1 MPSICSNLHSASTEA
16 LVRTFLINMTDSG
29 SPSLLLSFIYPK
41 NICGVPMV
49 YSLSKYSFHTY
60 LLDVYAVLSVE
71 EGPGNTRDSHSVPFL
86 Q

>member
-1 MPSICSNLHSASTEA
+1 
-16 LVRTFLINMTDSG
+16 
-29 SPSLLLSFIYPK
+29 
-41 NICGVPMV
+41 MV

>member
-1 MPSICSNLHSASTEA
+1 
-16 LVRTFLINMTDSG
+16 
-29 SPSLLLSFIYPK
+29 
-41 NICGVPMV
+41 MV
-49 YSLSKYSFHTY
+49 YSLSKYSFHTD